1 MTDRP
6 PFRILLARAVRRRCP
21 RSGQDRLFESW
32 GEVKHHCGACGFK
45 HERQPGYWVGALI
58 VNTAVT
64 LFLIGA
70 VLVGGMVLTWPTVPW
85 TGVLIATVGV
95 AGVAPVAFYPWSK
108 SLWMAVEMAFHP
120 VEEAEREAAAGRVS
134 PGSRQH

>member
-1 MTDRP
+1 M
-6 PFRILLARAVRRRCP
+6 
-21 RSGQDRLFESW
+21 
-32 GEVKHHCGACGFK
+32 
-45 HERQPGYWVGALI
+45 I

-120 VEEAEREAAAGRVS
+120 VEEAEREVAAGRVS
-134 PGSRQH
+134 PGSRRH